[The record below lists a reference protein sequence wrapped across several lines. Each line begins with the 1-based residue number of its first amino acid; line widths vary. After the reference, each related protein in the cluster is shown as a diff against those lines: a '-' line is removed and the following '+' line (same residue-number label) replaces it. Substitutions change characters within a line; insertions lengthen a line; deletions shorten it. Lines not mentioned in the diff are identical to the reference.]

1 MMRQGFFGGGGVVTR
16 RELVAYVK
24 DVLGC
29 SRDTALKAVNA
40 VFDGVVKGLQKDK
53 KVQLLGFG
61 TFTVHHRKARKGRNP
76 RTGQEIR
83 IKATKTVTF
92 RPSKVLRGS
101 LK

>member
-1 MMRQGFFGGGGVVTR
+1 VTR
-16 RELVAYVK
+16 RELVARVK
-24 DVLGC
+24 DSLGC
-29 SRDTALKAVNA
+29 SRETALKAVNA
-40 VFDGVVKGLQKDK
+40 VLDGIVAGLRSDK

-83 IKATKTVTF
+83 IKASKTVTF